1 MTPNYSKEFHIN
13 NHQIG
18 QGHPPFLVAEISANH
33 NGSLERAF
41 QTVLAAKNSGADAVK
56 IQSYTPDTM
65 TIKSSSEDFMI
76 NEGLWSGRTL
86 YDLYS
91 EAYTPFEWHK
101 PLFEFGSQHNI
112 TIFSSPFDETAL
124 EILESLNCPAYK
136 IASFE
141 LIDFKLVDAVSKCGK
156 PMIMSTGMASL
167 NEIGEALEIVKTN
180 GINNVTLLHCISSY
194 PTPLSEA
201 NLGFMNILKKEFD
214 ISVGLSDHTI
224 DNSVAAIAAAIGAVI
239 IEKHFTVS
247 RSEGGVDS
255 SFSLEPSE
263 FSDLVQEIKKIKKII
278 GNGKLHR
285 SEAEINNRKYRRSLY
300 FTKSMKKGEKITEN
314 HIKSIRPGFGIPTKY
329 YDSLVGRI
337 IDRNVEKGDRVL
349 MGDVEK

>member
-1 MTPNYSKEFHIN
+1 MTQNYSKEFLIN
-13 NHQIG
+13 NHLIG
-18 QGHPPFLVAEISANH
+18 QGQPPFLVAEISANH
-33 NGSLERAF
+33 NGSIERAF
-41 QTVLAAKNSGADAVK
+41 QTILAAKDSGANAVK

-65 TIKSSSEDFMI
+65 TIKSSSTDFII

-91 EAYTPFEWHK
+91 DAYTPFEWHK

-167 NEIGEALEIVKTN
+167 DEIGDALEVVKKN
-180 GINNVTLLHCISSY
+180 GINNVVLLHCVSSY
-194 PTPLSEA
+194 PTPLSEV
-201 NLGFMNILKKEFD
+201 NLEFMRVIKNEFD
-214 ISVGLSDHTI
+214 IAIGLSDHTI
-224 DNSVAAIAAAIGAVI
+224 DNSVAVTAAAMGAVV
-239 IEKHFTVS
+239 IEKHFTIS
-247 RSEGGVDS
+247 RSDGGVDS
-255 SFSLEPSE
+255 DFSVEPKE
-263 FSDLVQEIKKIKKII
+263 FSDLVKEIKKTKMII
-278 GNGKLHR
+278 GNGNPLR

-300 FTKSMKKGEKITEN
+300 FTKSMKKGEKITEK
-314 HIKSIRPGFGIPTKY
+314 HIKSIRPGFGLSTKY
-329 YDSLVGRI
+329 YESLIGKT